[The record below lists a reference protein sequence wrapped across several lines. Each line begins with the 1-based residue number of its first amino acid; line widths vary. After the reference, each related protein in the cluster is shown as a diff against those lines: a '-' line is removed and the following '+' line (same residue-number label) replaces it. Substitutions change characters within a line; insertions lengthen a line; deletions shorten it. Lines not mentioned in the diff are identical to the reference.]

1 MNYRERAEQ
10 SAKEAHYK
18 QVATKILDGIK
29 TLISNADDSSERRWI
44 WELLQNAKDV
54 APANVKIEIE
64 IDNDF
69 VEFRHNGAPFTIDN
83 LTYLIEQV
91 STKDRDSQSTER
103 TSGKFGTGF
112 MATHLLSRIVHIES
126 VIKNSESEE
135 INNYKKFELTL
146 DRSGNEIEQIITSVH
161 SAFNVFDRLDNE
173 YENYNNYSPFQ
184 SCDTKFRY
192 PLDSGSMKIA
202 DKAVDDLFNT
212 LPFTLVFV
220 PKIKIVCIKDNR
232 TGNTYRYYKTENR
245 IQFDDLIIH
254 EIIKENG
261 IEKEIYNIASFSFN
275 DIELAIGVNKDND
288 RYILKEKPKSTPV
301 LYCEFPLIGSEEFNL
316 PVVLNSS
323 KFNPTE
329 ARNGISLADK
339 NLPEIEQNKRLFKSF
354 VPALIHF
361 VESTIKFDFK
371 DNCHLAKVKFPKD
384 RQYISDDWYK
394 QNIKIKLREALL
406 NQNVVDTFDGR
417 ISISESQI
425 PYNSKEEVNIEF
437 FNIVKA
443 IKTNIPFS
451 EEHLKIWRKIVDD
464 EWGVNL
470 KYELEDLLI
479 DISEYSNVKLLAEKL
494 AKSESDTLKWIDAVI
509 SFIDCAEELNLLNE
523 YAILPNQLNDFCKKD
538 DLFRDDNIPN
548 ELKDILELLGR
559 ERRCKLLHNEIKTKV
574 ITRNDLILNI
584 QKITEEINTLFE
596 NEENNNRK
604 NAAFNLISFLPTD
617 IDEASNKHRQVLY
630 EFVHEFFQSAIPETK
645 SITNW
650 NKDTW
655 KNCDKYILVH
665 LAESIDQLEK
675 IESLSKHLSK
685 EYDSTIIWLD
695 KYIEFVS
702 EFSKSILK
710 KSCIIPNLYDEFCII
725 EDVYNNTDIT
735 EDLIQIYS
743 LLSNEIDWKAILKR
757 DGIAIEAKDSKNREE
772 ICKKIDNL
780 IFEKS
785 YIENANIRKAIS
797 DTRKYIKT
805 LSEDTAI
812 KLFGNIYHK
821 IDKYFL
827 STIDDDI
834 ENLIAINESGKSDI
848 LAKIARNQ
856 EITSEILEQVSE
868 NIEEIKQYIEF
879 QYEFR
884 YWLNSIAYQND
895 YKVVSV
901 EEREYNFETGYLG
914 ELFVY
919 NELKSNLNPQIKNV
933 KIEWLNLSDESN
945 YQRSINW
952 NGSKVYINDAGRQYD
967 IKVTIDNLKEIF
979 IEVKSTITDISRSD
993 DIRFPISTREW
1004 NFIRLKK
1011 STDRYYLARVF
1022 STRANPYMHLLR
1034 FEDKIEI

>member
-1 MNYRERAEQ
+1 MNYREKAEQ
-10 SAKEAHYK
+10 SAKDAHYK

-54 APANVKIEIE
+54 SPESVKVEIV
-64 IDNDF
+64 IDSDY

-91 STKDRDSQSTER
+91 STKDRDSKSTEK

-126 VIKNSESEE
+126 VIQNSENGEF
-135 INNYKKFELTL
+135 NNYKKFSLTL

-161 SAFNVFDRLDNE
+161 SAFDVFDRLDNE
-173 YENYNNYSPFQ
+173 YENYNNFSPFLT
-184 SCDTKFRY
+184 CDTKFNY
-192 PLDSGSMKIA
+192 PLDSESIKIA

-220 PKIKIVCIKDNR
+220 PKIKIVNIKDNR
-232 TGNTYRYYKTENR
+232 TGNTYKYYKSENWV
-245 IQFDDLIIH
+245 QFDDLIIH

-275 DIELAIGVNKDND
+275 DIELAIAVSKDND
-288 RYILKEKPKSTPV
+288 RYIIKEKPKSTPV

-316 PVVLNSS
+316 PVVINSP

-329 ARNGISLADK
+329 SRNGISLADK
-339 NLPEIEQNKRLFKSF
+339 ILPEIEQNKSLFKSF
-354 VPALIHF
+354 VPAFIQF
-361 VESTIKFDFK
+361 VETTIKYDFK
-371 DNCHLAKVKFPKD
+371 DICHLAKVKFPKD
-384 RQYISDDWYK
+384 RQYISDEWYK
-394 QNIKIKLREALL
+394 GNIKSKLREAILD
-406 NQNVVDTFDGR
+406 QKVVDTFNGR
-417 ISISESQI
+417 ISIRESKI
-425 PYNSKEEVNIEF
+425 PYNSKEESNIEF
-437 FNIVKA
+437 FNLAKS

-470 KYELEDLLI
+470 KYELEDLLTNVS
-479 DISEYSNVKLLAEKL
+479 DYSNVATLAEKL
-494 AKSESDTLKWIDAVI
+494 AKSEADTLKWLDTVI
-509 SFIDCAEELNLLNE
+509 SFIVKEEELDLLND

-538 DLFRDDNIPN
+538 DLFKDENIPN
-548 ELKDILELLGR
+548 ELKDILELLGK
-559 ERRCKLLHNEIKTKV
+559 ERRCKLLHNEIKTEV

-596 NEENNNRK
+596 DEENTNRRK
-604 NAAFNLISFLPTD
+604 AAFSLISFIPSD
-617 IDEASNKHRQVLY
+617 IDDESIKHRKDLCK
-630 EFVHEFFQSAIPETK
+630 FVRDFFQAEIPEIKT
-645 SITNW
+645 ITNW

-655 KNCDKYILVH
+655 KNCDKYTLTEF
-665 LAESIDQLEK
+665 AESINKLET
-675 IESLSKHLSK
+675 IENLSKHLNK

-695 KYIEFVS
+695 SYIDFVS
-702 EFSKSILK
+702 DFSKTILK
-710 KSCIIPNLYDEFCII
+710 KSCIIPNMHDEFCLI
-725 EDVYNNTDIT
+725 EDVYNNNDIT
-735 EDLIQIYS
+735 DDLILIYS

-780 IFEKS
+780 IFEKGH
-785 YIENANIRKAIS
+785 IEDSNIRKAIS
-797 DTRKYIKT
+797 DTRKFIKT
-805 LSEDTAI
+805 LSEETAI
-812 KLFGNIYHK
+812 KLFSNIYHK

-827 STIDDDI
+827 STIDEDI
-834 ENLIAINESGKSDI
+834 ENLIAINESGKSDV

-856 EITSEILEQVSE
+856 EITPEILEQVSE
-868 NIEEIKQYIEF
+868 NIEEIKQYIEN
-879 QYEFR
+879 QDAFR

-895 YKVVSV
+895 YNALSE

-914 ELFVY
+914 ELFVL
-919 NELKSNLNPQIKNV
+919 NELRSKLNQQIENV

-945 YQRSINW
+945 YQRCINF
-952 NGSKVYINDAGRQYD
+952 NGSKVYIKDAGRQYD
-967 IKVTIDNLKEIF
+967 IKVTIDNVKEIF
-979 IEVKSTITDISRSD
+979 IEVKSTTTDISRSD
-993 DIRFPISTREW
+993 DIKFPISSREW

-1011 STDRYYLARVF
+1011 STDKYYLARVF
-1022 STRANPYMHLLR
+1022 STRNNPYMHLLR
-1034 FEDKIEI
+1034 FEEKIEI